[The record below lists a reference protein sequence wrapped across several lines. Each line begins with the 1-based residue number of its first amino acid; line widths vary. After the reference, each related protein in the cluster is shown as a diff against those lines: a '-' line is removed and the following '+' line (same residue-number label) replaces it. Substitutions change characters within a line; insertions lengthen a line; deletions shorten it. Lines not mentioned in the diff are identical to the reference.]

1 VSPTEY
7 RDALD
12 RLGLT
17 QVGAGAVL
25 GISPRAAQYYAA
37 RGPTGPAALAIRL
50 LLELPAE
57 QRARWIS
64 PS

>member
-1 VSPTEY
+1 LTPHEY
-7 RDALD
+7 RDALA

-25 GISPRAAQYYAA
+25 GISPRAAQYYAT
-37 RGPTGPAALAIRL
+37 RGPTGPAALAIRM

-57 QRARWIS
+57 QRARWLS